1 MCYHDRRISNGGPM
15 EPLKNARHEQF
26 CREYLID
33 LNGAQA
39 ATRAGYSEKSARIT
53 SSKLLT
59 NPNIQARIS
68 WLMEQRN
75 RKVGVDSEIVLAY
88 LVELATL
95 NIKDIHDQDGNLLPL
110 QEWPDAWARGIQGLE
125 TSQVMVDELPTLV
138 NKFKMP
144 DRLKAWE
151 LIGKHTDIQAFKPKG
166 QEQVRIQ
173 LANVEKVL
181 DLMASGK
188 LPADKVLGML
198 ETIINA

>member
-1 MCYHDRRISNGGPM
+1 M
-15 EPLKNARHEQF
+15 EPLKNTRHEQF

-39 ATRAGYSEKSARIT
+39 AIRAGYSPKSSRIT
-53 SSKLLT
+53 AAKLLT

-68 WLMEQRN
+68 SLMEQRN
-75 RKVGVDSEIVLAY
+75 RKVGVDSEIVLAH

-95 NIKDIHDQDGNLLPL
+95 NIKDIHDDKGNLLPL
-110 QEWPDAWARGIQGLE
+110 NEWPEAWARGIQGLE
-125 TSQVMVDELPTLV
+125 TNQVLVDDLPTFV
-138 NKFKMP
+138 AKFKMP

-173 LANVEKVL
+173 LANVEKAL

-188 LPADKVLGML
+188 LPADKVLAML
-198 ETIINA
+198 EVIINA